1 MDEAAIMARRLYQ
14 SQWREK
20 NREHIREYKRE
31 WNAKNADRVNEHTAR
46 YWTRKAQERMN
57 KE

>member
-1 MDEAAIMARRLYQ
+1 MEEAAKMERRLYQ
-14 SQWREK
+14 ARWREK
-20 NREHIREYKRE
+20 NREHIREYKRG

-46 YWTRKAQERMN
+46 YWARKAQERMN